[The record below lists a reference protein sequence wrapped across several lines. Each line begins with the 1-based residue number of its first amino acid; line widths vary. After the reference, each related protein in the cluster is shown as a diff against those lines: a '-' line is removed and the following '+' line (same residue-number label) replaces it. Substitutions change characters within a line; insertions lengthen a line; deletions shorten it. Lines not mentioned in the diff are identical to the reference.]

1 MITFNRLYFLDV
13 TATKLSTLR
22 LESMIEQLD
31 RETINKD
38 AYTRTTP
45 WSLFRRRV
53 LRFLITS
60 CVTNCH
66 ELSLVRSFRT
76 FSTCHV
82 TSITNDKVLVDRA
95 IYRSIYE
102 SNSIFRMDIINE
114 TVSIKIWFSRNSF
127 NLFVSF
133 YRIKYGSEWNT
144 ILERKSDGNFFLYI
158 YF

>member
-1 MITFNRLYFLDV
+1 
-13 TATKLSTLR
+13 
-22 LESMIEQLD
+22 MIEQLD

-66 ELSLVRSFRT
+66 ELSLVRYFRT

-127 NLFVSF
+127 NLLVSF

-144 ILERKSDGNFFLYI
+144 MKTRMKLERKSDGNFFLYI